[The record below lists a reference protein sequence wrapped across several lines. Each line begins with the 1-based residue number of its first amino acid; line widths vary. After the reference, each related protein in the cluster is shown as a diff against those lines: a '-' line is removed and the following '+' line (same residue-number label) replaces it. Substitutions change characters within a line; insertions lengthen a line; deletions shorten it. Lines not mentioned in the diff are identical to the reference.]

1 MQEIH
6 TILQDLRGFTDI
18 AILLIVIGFAI
29 YTYYKSQDKKTDL
42 DKDVKLKEVENKGE
56 MTALEI
62 ISSELKSLR
71 EEVNKNTLYTIEVN
85 KSVNNK
91 KADEPTIREDVRAIS
106 GKVHN
111 IDKKLD
117 SHIGVFFEKFSTGD
131 LRFKQ
136 LEERINDIYKHI
148 DSK

>member
-106 GKVHN
+106 GQVHN

-136 LEERINDIYKHI
+136 LEERINEVYKHI
-148 DSK
+148 GK